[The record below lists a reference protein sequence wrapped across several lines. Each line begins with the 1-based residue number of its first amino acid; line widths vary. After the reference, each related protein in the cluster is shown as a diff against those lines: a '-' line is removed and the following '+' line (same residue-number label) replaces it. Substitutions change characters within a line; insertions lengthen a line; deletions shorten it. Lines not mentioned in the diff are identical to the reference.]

1 MKLQKNTQLALYSV
15 LEFAARP
22 LEHVPASEVAESYG
36 ESVHH
41 LAKVLSEL
49 ARAGIV
55 EAVRGVGGGY
65 RFVAN
70 PRRLTL
76 LDVIALFEDPSGDT
90 ARSDEAASATERALA
105 EVWDEI
111 DQITRATLG
120 SITVATLLRR
130 IERAGAKSDA
140 ADAGGDAAARRARKS
155 A

>member
-22 LEHVPASEVAESYG
+22 AEHVPAGEVAASFG
-36 ESVHH
+36 VSVHH

-65 RFVAN
+65 RFAAN

-76 LDVIALFEDPSGDT
+76 LDVIALFEDPSGDGSRPG
-90 ARSDEAASATERALA
+90 AAASAAERALRD
-105 EVWDEI
+105 VWDEI

-120 SITVATLLRR
+120 SITIATMLRMMGR
-130 IERAGAKSDA
+130 AAPAGA
-140 ADAGGDAAARRARKS
+140 AAAPARPPGP
-155 A
+155 